1 MTIMALYVGSGLI
14 GSNPS
19 AIGATYAIRLV
30 HHTDRYFDYSGVLPV
45 WKIEFGGVVT
55 NNQAE
60 MYAMLEGLRKLPEKF
75 AGTIYCRSNVAL
87 GRVFK
92 GWKWTNIPS
101 WMHLV
106 YTLQRKR
113 LVNWSDIKYLQLEK
127 TNEHAKW
134 CDQACQLAGD
144 AFMATVGQNIPT
156 FSELP
161 VEA

>member
-1 MTIMALYVGSGLI
+1 VNIIALYVDGGVI

-19 AIGATYAIRLV
+19 MIGGTYAWRVVSDDHDPIGYARV
-30 HHTDRYFDYSGVLPV
+30 ITTQ
-45 WKIEFGGVVT
+45 EMGGPIT
-55 NNQAE
+55 NNQTE
-60 MYAMLEGLRKLPEKF
+60 MLAMLQGLQRLPNSF
-75 AGTIYCRSNVAL
+75 DGAIYCDSQVTL
-87 GRVFK
+87 GRAFR